1 MKNKLTYKL
10 KKSILFLLMVVLLI
24 TSIFLGLLGSKRSID
39 QKVDYMD
46 KALQY
51 LLEKEG
57 SSNFYD
63 DLDDFSRLNPNLRL
77 TYIDTNGR
85 VLYDSNEDYTKMDN
99 HANRAEFKEAMSKGE
114 SSDIRDS
121 DTLGSRLYYISK
133 KGNNILRLSSKISVF
148 KNSIIYHVLTVFLI
162 GIIAI
167 IVLHIFTGIFVDRII
182 NPIKN
187 ISDNPYDISDEF
199 IDGSYDEIQP
209 YLIEIKRITKELENE
224 NMKLKNWNQKISE
237 ITENIKE
244 GMLLI
249 DENFNIN
256 LLNPSILKIFGKNKS
271 VSSLNDLTDD
281 RLLIIRIK
289 EAFILDEEVNF
300 DLNINGTDFRVYID
314 PIFNNDKKNLFII
327 FVDNTEN
334 KRGEELRREFTAN
347 VSHELKSPLTSINGY
362 AELISSGLANEKDI
376 KEFAKII
383 NKEGLKLL
391 DTIDDLLKLSKLDE
405 GSESIKFTEVNIEE
419 VFKSIFNKFLPK
431 IIERNLLVTF
441 DIDDIKIR
449 TNESLFIDLC
459 TNIFENAIKY
469 NKDNGKIKVAAK
481 IKDDGRPFISIK
493 DTGIGIKEENIERIF
508 ERFYIVDK
516 ARTSSLKSTG
526 LGLSIVKHIAQN
538 LGYTIDVNSE
548 YNEGTEFII
557 NLNE

>member
-1 MKNKLTYKL
+1 
-10 KKSILFLLMVVLLI
+10 MVVLLI
-24 TSIFLGLLGSKRSID
+24 TSIFLGLLESKSSID
-39 QKVDYMD
+39 QKLTYMD
-46 KALQY
+46 TSLKY
-51 LLEKEG
+51 LLEKED

-63 DLDDFSRLNPNLRL
+63 DLDDFSKVNSNLRI
-77 TYIDTNGR
+77 TYIGTDGN
-85 VLYDSNEDYTKMDN
+85 VLYDSSEDYRKMDN
-99 HANRAEFKEAMSKGE
+99 HANRTEFMEAMAKGK
-114 SSDIRDS
+114 SSHIRNS
-121 DTLGSRLYYISK
+121 DTIGSRLYYISQ
-133 KGNNILRLSSKISVF
+133 KGNNILRISSEISIF
-148 KNSIIYHVLTVFLI
+148 KNLIIYHVLTVFLI
-162 GIIAI
+162 GVIVI

-209 YLIEIKRITKELENE
+209 YLIEIKRITEELENE

-249 DENFNIN
+249 DEDFNIN
-256 LLNPSILKIFGKNKS
+256 LINPSILKIFGKNKAIR
-271 VSSLNDLTDD
+271 SLNDLTNDKA
-281 RLLIIRIK
+281 LIIKIK
-289 EAFILDEEVNF
+289 EALILDEEVNF
-300 DLNINGTDFRVYID
+300 DININNTDFRVYID
-314 PIFNNDKKNLFII
+314 PIYNNDKKNLFII

-383 NKEGLKLL
+383 NKEGLRLL

-405 GSESIKFTEVNIEE
+405 GSESIEFTEINLEE
-419 VFKSIFNKFLPK
+419 VFRSISNKFLPK

-441 DIDDIKIR
+441 DIDDIRIC

-469 NKDNGKIKVAAK
+469 NKDNGKIKVIAK
-481 IKDDGRPFISIK
+481 RNEDGRAYISIK
-493 DTGIGIKEENIERIF
+493 DTGIGIKEENIDRIF

-538 LGYTIDVNSE
+538 LGYTIDVKSV
-548 YNEGTEFII
+548 YKEGTEFII
-557 NLNE
+557 RINE